1 MLAKNRS
8 QVCLEL
14 SPEVANIFNYPC
26 LCSAASPQKLLLV
39 PLSLLQKQ
47 PPTTQLKFVCR
58 VQSNNRV
65 IVGFLGY
72 VKLFH
77 CSRTS
82 GIHAQIAIYGS
93 RPFIQ
98 ADLIVALL
106 LREDSL
112 ILTEK
117 SSEQE
122 SLLT

>member
-1 MLAKNRS
+1 M
-8 QVCLEL
+8 
-14 SPEVANIFNYPC
+14 
-26 LCSAASPQKLLLV
+26 
-39 PLSLLQKQ
+39 
-47 PPTTQLKFVCR
+47 
-58 VQSNNRV
+58 QSNNRV
-65 IVGFLGY
+65 IVGLLGH

-106 LREDSL
+106 LREDCL

-117 SSEQE
+117 FSEQE
-122 SLLT
+122 SLLTYLYFYAMPAFSLLSFLTVLLQFDGKEMVSFFFPPGGEKKLEILMGIVYITSLAYS